1 SILNGK
7 NLERQVPLPGQ
18 SVVAAA
24 ASRNHLFVS
33 TAGSFLTFDPA
44 TWQILAEISWVG
56 GGTVTPAIGP
66 LGHVYGMASNV
77 LFVFPPPAPTTIG
90 PLVANPGVDS
100 VNTDPGQPAVTQ
112 ARQRFNAPTTPA
124 GQR

>member
-1 SILNGK
+1 
-7 NLERQVPLPGQ
+7 
-18 SVVAAA
+18 
-24 ASRNHLFVS
+24 
-33 TAGSFLTFDPA
+33 
-44 TWQILAEISWVG
+44 G

-124 GQR
+124 GQRLFACEGLEDGDCGKSASKSVARAFCQGKGFNKLEKFDTEKRKVAAARLD